1 MKLRTARRRTNAQ
14 INMQQAPQYFFTHSH
29 PSTPQK
35 IDIKLCD
42 NLEVGNFLLEGCWF
56 QIGVFDWVVCIESQL
71 KYQLDMHIFDNSN
84 KRMTRVVVPWYHSYT
99 GYILAKITVAVIS

>member
-56 QIGVFDWVVCIESQL
+56 QIGDFDWVVCIESQL
-71 KYQLDMHIFDNSN
+71 NYQLDMHIFDNSN
-84 KRMTRVVVPWYHSYT
+84 KRITRVVEP
-99 GYILAKITVAVIS
+99 